1 VTFTPELQEIFPG
14 CPTMKEGYMFVNETP
29 GLGVDVNEKAA
40 ARFPLPQ
47 KQLNA
52 WTQVRTSDGTAVRP

>member
-1 VTFTPELQEIFPG
+1 
-14 CPTMKEGYMFVNETP
+14 MYVNEMP

-40 ARFPLPQ
+40 ARYPLPD
-47 KQLNA
+47 KQMNA